1 MRKNLLVAIGLIA
14 LGGCNL
20 APDYVRPAPPVSAQW
35 PESAPA
41 SGARHVAD
49 IGWRSFFPDP
59 RLQALIA
66 AALDNNRDMRIAT
79 ARVAEARALYGIQRA
94 DRLPNIDLNADR
106 HAARTPDEVAQIG
119 RSVTTQRYDVNLGLL
134 SFELDFWG
142 RVKNLS
148 DAALA
153 SYLSTEEARRAF
165 RLSLISD
172 VANAY
177 LTSQEMDER
186 TALTRET
193 LRSRQETR
201 DLTDKRR
208 EVGVAGDLDF
218 LTADTALQSARAEL
232 SSLERQ
238 QATAGNALRL
248 LVGQASAELPPGRH
262 LSEQGIVADLEA
274 GLPAVVLLKR
284 PDVLAAEQ
292 KLIAANANIGAAR
305 AAFFPQITLT
315 ALYGTASNSLAGLFK
330 AGSEAWSFQPV
341 LSQPL
346 FDAGRNASNVDLAE
360 ARKVIAVAEYE
371 KTIQQAFREVAD
383 LLAARSKLSEQLQ
396 AQEATAAAQQ
406 QRLLLTEARYKGGV
420 ASYLE
425 LLDAQRE
432 SFTTQ
437 QDAVQVR
444 TQSLSTAVQLYKA
457 LGGGDEMHAESGGSS
472 PSGPSPQGAR

>member
-1 MRKNLLVAIGLIA
+1 MRKNLLAAIGMTA
-14 LGGCNL
+14 LCGCNL
-20 APDYVRPAPPVSAQW
+20 APDYVRPTPPVSAQW

-49 IGWRSFFPDP
+49 VDWHSFFPDP

-66 AALDNNRDMRIAT
+66 AALDNNRDLRIAT
-79 ARVAEARALYGIQRA
+79 ARVAEARALYGIQNA
-94 DRLPNIDLNADR
+94 DRLPNINLNVDR
-106 HAARTPDEVAQIG
+106 NASRTPANVSQIV
-119 RSVTTQRYDVNLGLL
+119 RPVSTQRYDVNLGLL

-153 SYLSTEEARRAF
+153 SYLSTEEARRSF

-177 LTSQEMDER
+177 LTLQEMDER

-218 LTADTALQSARAEL
+218 LVADAALQSARAEL

-238 QATAGNALRL
+238 QAAAGNALLL
-248 LVGQASAELPPGRH
+248 LVGQTPANLPPGRH
-262 LSEQGIVADLEA
+262 LREQGIIADLEA
-274 GLPAVVLLKR
+274 DLPAVVLLKR

-305 AAFFPQITLT
+305 ATFFPQITLT
-315 ALYGTASNSLAGLFK
+315 ALYGTASNSLSGLFK

-346 FDAGRNASNVDLAE
+346 FDAGRNSSNVDLAQ

-371 KTIQQAFREVAD
+371 KAIQQAFREVAD
-383 LLAARSKLSEQLQ
+383 LLAARDKLNQQLQ
-396 AQEATAAAQQ
+396 AQEATATAQQ
-406 QRLLLTEARYKGGV
+406 RRLQLTEARYKGGV
-420 ASYLE
+420 SSYLE

-432 SFTTQ
+432 SFAAEQ
-437 QDAVQVR
+437 EAIQVR
-444 TQSLSTAVQLYKA
+444 TQMLSTAVQLYKA
-457 LGGGDEMHAESGGSS
+457 LGGGDGTGN
-472 PSGPSPQGAR
+472 PTPK

>member
-1 MRKNLLVAIGLIA
+1 MRKNLLAAIGMIA
-14 LGGCNL
+14 VGGCNL
-20 APDYVRPAPPVSAQW
+20 APDYVRPTPPVSAQW

-49 IGWRSFFPDP
+49 VDWHSFFPDP
-59 RLQALIA
+59 RLQTLIA
-66 AALDNNRDMRIAT
+66 VALDNNRDMRIAT
-79 ARVAEARALYGIQRA
+79 ARVAEARALYGIQSA
-94 DRLPNIDLNADR
+94 DRLPSIDLHVGR
-106 HAARTPDEVAQIG
+106 SAARTPGDVSQLG
-119 RSVTTQRYDVNLGLL
+119 RPLTTQRYDVNLGLL

-153 SYLSTEEARRAF
+153 SYLSTEEARRSF

-177 LTSQEMDER
+177 LTLQEMDER
-186 TALTRET
+186 NALTRET

-218 LTADTALQSARAEL
+218 LVADAALQSARAEL

-238 QATAGNALRL
+238 QAAAGNALLL
-248 LVGQASAELPPGRH
+248 LVGQAPENLPPGRH
-262 LSEQGIVADLEA
+262 LNEQGIIADLEA
-274 GLPAVVLLKR
+274 DLPAVVLLKR

-315 ALYGTASNSLAGLFK
+315 GLYGAASNSLAGLFK

-346 FDAGRNASNVDLAE
+346 FDAGRNSSNVDLAR

-396 AQEATAAAQQ
+396 AQEATVAAQQ
-406 QRLLLTEARYKGGV
+406 KRLQLAEARYKGGV
-420 ASYLE
+420 VSYLE

-432 SFTTQ
+432 SFAAE

-444 TQSLSTAVQLYKA
+444 TQMLSTAVQLYKA
-457 LGGGDEMHAESGGSS
+457 LGGGGGTGI
-472 PSGPSPQGAR
+472 PAPK

>member
-20 APDYVRPAPPVSAQW
+20 APDYVRPAPPVSAHW
-35 PESAPA
+35 PESAPS

-49 IGWRSFFPDP
+49 VDWHSFFPDP

-79 ARVAEARALYGIQRA
+79 ARVAEARALVGIQSA
-94 DRLPNIDLNADR
+94 DRLPNVNLNVDR
-106 HAARTPDEVAQIG
+106 NAARTPAAVSQIG
-119 RSVTTQRYDVNLGLL
+119 RPVTTQRYDVNLGLL

-142 RVKNLS
+142 RVRNLS
-148 DAALA
+148 DATLA

-177 LTSQEMDER
+177 LTLQEMDER

-218 LTADTALQSARAEL
+218 LVADAALQSARAEL
-232 SSLERQ
+232 SNLERQ
-238 QATAGNALRL
+238 QAVAGNALRL
-248 LVGQASAELPPGRH
+248 LVGQAPADLPPGRQ

-274 GLPAVVLLKR
+274 DLPSDVLLKR

-305 AAFFPQITLT
+305 AAFLPQITLT
-315 ALYGTASNSLAGLFK
+315 GFYGTASNGLSGLFK

-346 FDAGRNASNVDLAE
+346 FDAGRNSSNVDLAE

-371 KTIQQAFREVAD
+371 KAIQQAFREVAD
-383 LLAARSKLSEQLQ
+383 LLAARSTLGEQLK

-432 SFTTQ
+432 SFTAQ

-444 TQSLSTAVQLYKA
+444 TQLLSSTVQLYKA
-457 LGGGDEMHAESGGSS
+457 LGGGDEKRGSS
-472 PSGPSPQGAR
+472 ASQPAIR